1 MSDILA
7 SVSVVLGAE
16 TSELRAAMA
25 NARKELRGLIQFSE
39 GLKSTGEALSKYVTL
54 PILGVGGAA
63 VKMAGDMEKAQ
74 ASFTTMLGSASAATA
89 TLKDLKTFAADTP
102 FEFPEIQDAA
112 KKLLAFNTPAKDLK
126 ETLRQLG
133 DISAGIDAPIGEIAE
148 LFGKARVQGR
158 LFQEDINQLTG
169 RGIPI
174 IQELA
179 KQFGVTD
186 GAVRKLVESGKVNF
200 GNLQTAFAD
209 LTKEGAKF
217 GGLMEKQSATL
228 PGLISTFTDTVGQG
242 LADVGADIVE
252 SLNLKEALKEVS
264 AFVQGAADGFRNLSP
279 EVKKFLIVGAGIA
292 AALGPVL
299 VVIGSLGLALPAI
312 SAGFVTLGL
321 ATTTAAV
328 ASTESS
334 AAIAA
339 STSLALGPIG
349 LVAAAVAGAT
359 ILIIKNWDEIRAY
372 FTTGEGGRVFGDLAT
387 SVSQAV
393 GDTKDAVSSLAG
405 IGKNTF
411 GDLIPA
417 GEALK
422 GFARQIAIEFKALAD
437 IVGGTIGG
445 ITKAL
450 KGDFSGAAE
459 DAKRAFFGL
468 IDPIANVLGFTKK
481 VSFSEFFGLGKA
493 AKQADEEVT
502 DLGNTIAAVPAK
514 LAGLSDAQQKALDGL
529 RKNLLDNENASRALG
544 AQYDFLPS
552 KAKILESG
560 IKSLTDAGFGPASKT
575 VQDYVA
581 QLRTVPA
588 AMEQLQGRQVVGSEK
603 LFELPEFKLE
613 VPEKL
618 ALPEIL
624 EPDYKGTFARGVQ
637 QILQGNG
644 ELALATE
651 QGSQVLTEAQQN
663 SLDRQRDFNTNM
675 EGLTNELGAAIGPA
689 LAGIAVQFGDAFGS
703 IVAGTASA
711 GDALQS
717 LFGGILQAIGGFM
730 STFGQQLI
738 TIGIGKLALDTLF
751 KGPLGGPLAIAAG
764 VGLVAL
770 AGVVSAVGKSASA
783 SLSNISSGGSGGGG
797 RVSTSSPS
805 STRSFTPSVAP
816 AAAAAAQGATY
827 THKVE
832 ITASG
837 RNLAGA
843 LALDTDRLG
852 RIIIR

>member
-16 TSELRAAMA
+16 TSGFKAAMA
-25 NARKELRGLIQFSE
+25 DARRELKGLVQFSE

-179 KQFGVTD
+179 KQFGVAES
-186 GAVRKLVESGKVNF
+186 GVRKLVESGKVNF

-209 LTKEGAKF
+209 LTKEGGKF

-228 PGLISTFTDTVGQG
+228 PGLFSTLSDTIGQG
-242 LADVGADIVE
+242 LADLGTDIVE
-252 SLNLKEALKEVS
+252 SLDLKGAIKEIS
-264 AFVQGAADGFRNLSP
+264 SFVQGAADAFRNLSP
-279 EVKKFLIVGAGIA
+279 EVKKFLIVGAAITA
-292 AALGPVL
+292 AIGPALFAIGALGA
-299 VVIGSLGLALPAI
+299 ALPAL
-312 SAGFVTLGL
+312 SAGFVLL
-321 ATTTAAV
+321 
-328 ASTESS
+328 S
-334 AAIAA
+334 
-339 STSLALGPIG
+339 GPIG
-349 LVAAAVAGAT
+349 LVAAGVATAAV
-359 ILIIKNWDEIRAY
+359 LIIKNWDGIVGY
-372 FTTGEGGRVFGDLAT
+372 FTTGEGGRVFGDLAQ
-387 SVSQAV
+387 SVSQSI
-393 GDTKDAVSSLAG
+393 GDIKAAISSLAG
-405 IGKNTF
+405 LGKNNF
-411 GDLIPA
+411 GTLISA
-417 GEALK
+417 TSILKTLLRDIAVGFTALS
-422 GFARQIAIEFKALAD
+422 D
-437 IVGGTIGG
+437 VVGGTIGA

-450 KGDFSGAAE
+450 SRDFTGAAA
-459 DAKRAFFGL
+459 DAKRALFGL
-468 IDPIANVLGFTKK
+468 VDPIANVLGFTKK

-493 AKQADEEVT
+493 AQQAGEQVDG
-502 DLGNTIAAVPAK
+502 LGNKIAAVPPK
-514 LAGLSDAQQKALDGL
+514 LAGLSDAQQKALDSL

-575 VQDYVA
+575 VRDYVA
-581 QLRTVPA
+581 QLRGVPA
-588 AMEQLQGRQVVGSEK
+588 AMEQLQGRQLQGSEK
-603 LFELPEFKLE
+603 LFETPEFKLE
-613 VPEKL
+613 APEKL
-618 ALPEIL
+618 ALPELL
-624 EPDYKGTFARGVQ
+624 EPDYKGTFARAAQ
-637 QILQGNG
+637 QIAAGNG
-644 ELALATE
+644 QLAVATE
-651 QGSQVLTEAQQN
+651 LGSQVLTAAQEN
-663 SLDRQRDFNTNM
+663 ELDRQRDFNTNM
-675 EGLTNELGAAIGPA
+675 EGLTNELGSSIGPA

-703 IVAGTASA
+703 IVAGTSSA
-711 GDALQS
+711 GDALQT

-738 TIGIGKLALDTLF
+738 VIGIGKLALDTLF

-764 VGLVAL
+764 LGLVAL

-783 SLSNISSGGSGGGG
+783 SLSNIGSGGTGG
-797 RVSTSSPS
+797 SVSTASPS
-805 STRSFTPSVAP
+805 SARSFTPTVAP
-816 AAAAAAQGATY
+816 TAAASAAITNV
-827 THKVE
+827 HKIE

-837 RNLAGA
+837 RGLAGV
-843 LALDTDRLG
+843 LQLETDRLG
-852 RIIIR
+852 RVTGMR